1 MPIRITGPNLNDC
14 KLRHDFPQEG
24 IAGAGI
30 AAMMPTFRTVA
41 ERSYPASSMSASA
54 VRSAS
59 PHFDLL
65 WSDKV
70 GYIFISV
77 DPIRG
82 TVADSDSWVVECAE
96 DLLDKLLYEMAVDFM
111 ESNGHTLDPKEAS
124 KMERAEIERRL
135 EPFVTQLSAGPEH
148 IQRTLLNLRVIE
160 NYRLSKPAYCRKT
173 SLY

>member
-14 KLRHDFPQEG
+14 KLRYDFPQEG

-30 AAMMPTFRTVA
+30 AAMMPTFR
-41 ERSYPASSMSASA
+41 
-54 VRSAS
+54 
-59 PHFDLL
+59 
-65 WSDKV
+65 
-70 GYIFISV
+70 
-77 DPIRG
+77 

-111 ESNGHTLDPKEAS
+111 ESDGHTLDPKEAS

-160 NYRLSKPAYCRKT
+160 NYRLSKPAYCRKI

>member
-1 MPIRITGPNLNDC
+1 M
-14 KLRHDFPQEG
+14 
-24 IAGAGI
+24 
-30 AAMMPTFRTVA
+30 
-41 ERSYPASSMSASA
+41 SS
-54 VRSAS
+54 RSAS

-111 ESNGHTLDPKEAS
+111 ESDGHTLDPKEAS
-124 KMERAEIERRL
+124 KIERAEIERRL
-135 EPFVTQLSAGPEH
+135 EPFVTQLSAGLEH
-148 IQRTLLNLRVIE
+148 IQRIFAR
-160 NYRLSKPAYCRKT
+160 P
-173 SLY
+173 